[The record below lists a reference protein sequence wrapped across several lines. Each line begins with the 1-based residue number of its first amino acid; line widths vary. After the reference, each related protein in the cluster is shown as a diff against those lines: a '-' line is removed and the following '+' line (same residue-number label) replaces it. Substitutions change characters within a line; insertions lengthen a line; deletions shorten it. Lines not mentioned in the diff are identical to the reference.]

1 MKSTNIP
8 NSGTLTE
15 GIVNVLK
22 PPGMTSSDV
31 VSDIRKLFE
40 TKRVGHAGT
49 LDPGA
54 AGVLPITLGRA
65 TRLFDLLIDKE
76 KEYICEIAFGSR
88 TDTQD
93 SYGRI
98 TERDEVSIS
107 EEDILLALKNFTGRY
122 LQTAPA
128 YSALKSGGKSL
139 YVLAR
144 AGQEVPARER
154 EVMIHALELIALTG
168 ENRFMLRVRC
178 SRGTYIRTLCE
189 DIGKHLQTCAHMSFL
204 LRSASGAYR
213 VEESFSIAELA
224 AMQEEGRLSEVI
236 VPIERVLDFL
246 PSVRIINQPDIARL
260 KNGCTVGYVGAAIDC
275 PEGDLCR
282 VYTTG
287 PGLLGVGVRTR
298 DGLKL
303 KLHLWLGEQDA

>member
-1 MKSTNIP
+1 MKSPDTPIP
-8 NSGTLTE
+8 E

-49 LDPGA
+49 LDPGT

-76 KEYICEIAFGSR
+76 KEYICEIAFGMR

-93 SYGRI
+93 SYGHI
-98 TERDEVSIS
+98 MERDEVSVS
-107 EEDILLALKNFTGRY
+107 EEDILAALKSFTGGY
-122 LQTAPA
+122 SQTAPA

-139 YVLAR
+139 YELAR
-144 AGQEVPARER
+144 AGQEVPVRKR
-154 EVMIHALELIALTG
+154 EVTLHALELITRTG
-168 ENRFMLRVRC
+168 ENRFLLRARC

-189 DIGKHLQTCAHMSFL
+189 DIGRYLQTCAHMSFL
-204 LRSASGAYR
+204 LRNASGSFC

-224 AMQEEGRLSEVI
+224 SMREEGRLFEAV

-246 PSVRIINQPDIARL
+246 PSVRVMEQQDIARL
-260 KNGCTVGYVGAAIDC
+260 KNGCTIESLGAAIDI

-282 VYTTG
+282 VYAT
-287 PGLLGVGVRTR
+287 GLLGVGVRTR

-303 KLHLWLGEQDA
+303 KLHLWLGEKGAQ

>member
-1 MKSTNIP
+1 MNL
-8 NSGTLTE
+8 LTQKPE

-31 VSDIRKLFE
+31 VSDIRKLFQ

-76 KEYICEIAFGSR
+76 KEYICEIAFGTR

-93 SYGRI
+93 SYGRVLEQDDAVV
-98 TERDEVSIS
+98 TS
-107 EEDILLALKNFTGRY
+107 EDVIAALNSFSGGY

-128 YSALKSGGKSL
+128 YSALKFGGKSL
-139 YVLAR
+139 YELAR
-144 AGQEVPARER
+144 AGQEVPIRER
-154 EVMIHALELIALTG
+154 EVTIHSLALIDKTG
-168 ENRFMLRVRC
+168 ENRFLLRVRC

-189 DIGKHLQTCAHMSFL
+189 DIGRQLQTCAHMSFL
-204 LRSASGAYR
+204 LRSASGACS
-213 VEESFSIAELA
+213 VEESFSISELA
-224 AMQEEGRLSEVI
+224 LLGEEGRLSEAVI
-236 VPIERVLDFL
+236 PIERVLDFL
-246 PSVRIINQPDIARL
+246 PSVHISDPVDILRL
-260 KNGCTVGYVGAAIDC
+260 QNGCTLEMANEMVPQEVGLY
-275 PEGDLCR
+275 R
-282 VYTTG
+282 VYADS
-287 PGLLGVGVRTR
+287 LLGVGLWDK

-303 KLHLWLGEQDA
+303 KLHLWPGEHGA

>member
-1 MKSTNIP
+1 MKSPDTP
-8 NSGTLTE
+8 KPE

-40 TKRVGHAGT
+40 TKRVGHTGT

-76 KEYICEIAFGSR
+76 KEYICEIAFGAC

-98 TERDEVSIS
+98 TERDEVSVS
-107 EEDILLALKNFTGRY
+107 EKDILAALNGFAGGY

-139 YVLAR
+139 YELAR
-144 AGQEVPARER
+144 AGQAVPVRER
-154 EVMIHALELIALTG
+154 EVTIHALELIAQTG
-168 ENRFMLRVRC
+168 ENRFLLRVRC
-178 SRGTYIRTLCE
+178 SRGTYIRTLCD
-189 DIGKHLQTCAHMSFL
+189 DIGRYLQTCAHMSFL
-204 LRSASGAYR
+204 LRSAVGSFC

-224 AMQEEGRLSEVI
+224 AMREEGRLFEAV

-246 PSVRIINQPDIARL
+246 PSVRITDLPAIARL
-260 KNGCTVGYVGAAIDC
+260 KNGCSIEPVGAAIDF

-282 VYTTG
+282 VYATG
-287 PGLLGVGVRTR
+287 FLGVGVRTW

-303 KLHLWLGEQDA
+303 KLHLWPDEQGA

>member
-1 MKSTNIP
+1 MKSPNTP
-8 NSGTLTE
+8 NSGAVIE
-15 GIVNVLK
+15 GIINVLK

-98 TERDEVSIS
+98 TERDDVSVS
-107 EEDILLALKNFTGRY
+107 EEDIHLALCSFSGGY

-139 YVLAR
+139 YALAR
-144 AGQEVPARER
+144 AGQEVPVRER
-154 EVMIHALELIALTG
+154 EVTIHALELIAKTG
-168 ENRFMLRVRC
+168 ENRFLLRVRC

-189 DIGKHLQTCAHMSFL
+189 DIGRYLRTCAHMSFL
-204 LRSASGAYR
+204 LRNVSGAFC
-213 VEESFSIAELA
+213 VKESFSIAELA
-224 AMQEEGRLSEVI
+224 LMREEGRLFEAV

-246 PSVRIINQPDIARL
+246 PSVRMMDQPDIARL
-260 KNGCTVGYVGAAIDC
+260 KNGCTVEPVGADIDC

-282 VYTTG
+282 VYAT
-287 PGLLGVGVRTR
+287 GLLGVGVRTR

-303 KLHLWLGEQDA
+303 KLHLWPGEQDA